1 MREVDA
7 IKADLKMQKVQSK
20 SVEVRNKELV
30 AQLEKALA
38 DAATKDKESTRLL
51 ADAVRLART
60 LKDSAE
66 KLLDAIRS
74 SSLASS
80 LSLQSLTLAA
90 SEPSAASS
98 TSSLEIPVSASA
110 QGVRRE
116 LEAIGRFDL
125 RSFEEVILKSFK
137 LVKKWQQKAT
147 E

>member
-1 MREVDA
+1 
-7 IKADLKMQKVQSK
+7 MQKVQSK
-20 SVEVRNKELV
+20 AVEVRNKELV
-30 AQLEKALA
+30 GQLEKALA
-38 DAATKDKESTRLL
+38 DAATRDNESARLL
-51 ADAVRLART
+51 ADALRLARM

-80 LSLQSLTLAA
+80 LSLQSLTLAP

-110 QGVRRE
+110 LGVRRE
-116 LEAIGRFDL
+116 LEAIGRFDI

>member
-1 MREVDA
+1 
-7 IKADLKMQKVQSK
+7 MQKVQFK

-38 DAATKDKESTRLL
+38 DAATKDKESARLL

-98 TSSLEIPVSASA
+98 TSSLEIPDSASA

-125 RSFEEVILKSFK
+125 RSFEEVILRSFK